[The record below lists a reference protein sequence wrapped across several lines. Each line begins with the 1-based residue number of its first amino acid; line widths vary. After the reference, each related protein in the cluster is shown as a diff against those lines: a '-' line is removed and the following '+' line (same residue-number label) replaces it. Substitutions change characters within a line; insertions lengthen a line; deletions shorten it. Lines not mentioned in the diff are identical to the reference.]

1 MSVTE
6 NFALPTGYQ
15 LQDYEIRKVLSSGG
29 FSFVYLA
36 RDKDKNTVAIKEYLP
51 TSIALRTDSATV
63 VPNADDVVL
72 FRRGLKCFFDEGLAL
87 AKIDHKNIVRV
98 LNFFRANETVYMVM
112 QYERGKSLQEYIL
125 GQTTL
130 VSEQFIRRVFSELAN
145 GLREVHTHK
154 LLHLD
159 IKPANIY
166 IRLDGSPVL
175 LDFGSARQ
183 ALSENLAKFSP
194 SYTPGFASPEQY
206 YDRKLLGPWSDIY
219 SIGATMYSCLTRTSP
234 PAANQRIKND
244 LLIPAVRIGKDNYSQ
259 SLLEIIDKCLSLDY
273 LERPQSVFSLQK
285 SLLDSKP
292 EPKRKTTL
300 VNKIVDVLNTP
311 ITIKSSSTKLTPSK
325 QTPHK
330 PTLNKH
336 TQLK

>member
-1 MSVTE
+1 MSSSK
-6 NFALPTGYQ
+6 NLALPSGYQ

-36 RDKDKNTVAIKEYLP
+36 RDADKKTVAIKEYLP
-51 TSIALRTDSATV
+51 TTIAVRADGATV
-63 VPNADDVVL
+63 QPNAEDVAL
-72 FRRGLKCFFDEGLAL
+72 FRHGLKCFFDEGLSL

-98 LNFFRANETVYMVM
+98 VNFFRANETVYMVM
-112 QYERGKSLQEYIL
+112 QYERGKSLQDYIL
-125 GQTTL
+125 GQPES
-130 VSEQFIRRVFSELAN
+130 VPEKFIRRVFGELSN
-145 GLREVHTHK
+145 GLREVHTQK

-166 IRLDGSPVL
+166 IRVDGSPVL

-183 ALSENLAKFSP
+183 ALTESQDKIAP

-234 PAANQRIKND
+234 LAANQRIKND
-244 LLIPAVRIGKDNYSQ
+244 LLVPAVKLGKDIYSQ
-259 SLLEIIDKCLSLDY
+259 NLLAIIDKCLSVNH

-285 SLLDSKP
+285 ALLDNTHAPMKKMSF
-292 EPKRKTTL
+292 
-300 VNKIVDVLNTP
+300 VNKIVDIFNRPL
-311 ITIKSSSTKLTPSK
+311 
-325 QTPHK
+325 
-330 PTLNKH
+330 
-336 TQLK
+336 

>member
-1 MSVTE
+1 MSSNQTL
-6 NFALPTGYQ
+6 ALSTGYH

-36 RDKDKNTVAIKEYLP
+36 RDKNKKTVAIKEYLP
-51 TSIALRTDSATV
+51 TSIAQRAENATV
-63 VPNADDVVL
+63 LPNADDVAL
-72 FRRGLKCFFDEGLAL
+72 FRHGLKCFFDEGLSL
-87 AKIDHKNIVRV
+87 AKIDHRNIVRV

-112 QYERGKSLQEYIL
+112 QYERGKSLQDYIL
-125 GQTTL
+125 EHQGL
-130 VSEQFIRRVFSELAN
+130 VSEQFIRRVFSELSN
-145 GLREVHTHK
+145 GLREVHTQK

-183 ALSENLAKFSP
+183 ALNENLAKSSP

-219 SIGATMYSCLTRTSP
+219 SIGATMYACLTRTSP
-234 PAANQRIKND
+234 QAANLRIKND
-244 LLIPAVRIGKDNYSQ
+244 LLTPATKLGKNIYSQ

-285 SLLDSKP
+285 SLLEYTP
-292 EPKRKTTL
+292 EPKKKTSFM
-300 VNKIVDVLNTP
+300 NKIVDA
-311 ITIKSSSTKLTPSK
+311 
-325 QTPHK
+325 
-330 PTLNKH
+330 LNKP
-336 TQLK
+336 L

>member
-1 MSVTE
+1 VSINKTL
-6 NFALPTGYQ
+6 ALPAGYQ

-36 RDKDKNTVAIKEYLP
+36 RDKDKKTVAIKEYLP
-51 TSIALRTDSATV
+51 TSIAQRAENATV
-63 VPNADDVVL
+63 LPNADDVAL
-72 FRRGLKCFFDEGLAL
+72 FRHGLKCFFDEGLSL

-112 QYERGKSLQEYIL
+112 QYERGKSLQDYIL
-125 GQTTL
+125 EHQGT
-130 VSEQFIRRVFSELAN
+130 VSEQFIRRVFGELSN
-145 GLREVHTHK
+145 GLREVHTQK

-183 ALSENLAKFSP
+183 ALNENLSKSSP

-234 PAANQRIKND
+234 LAANQRIKND
-244 LLIPAVRIGKDNYSQ
+244 LLTPATKLGKDAYSQ
-259 SLLEIIDKCLSLDY
+259 NLLEIIDKCLSLDY

-285 SLLDSKP
+285 SLLEYTP
-292 EPKRKTTL
+292 EPKKKTSL
-300 VNKIVDVLNTP
+300 MNKIVDA
-311 ITIKSSSTKLTPSK
+311 
-325 QTPHK
+325 
-330 PTLNKH
+330 LNKP
-336 TQLK
+336 L

>member
-1 MSVTE
+1 MSATQ
-6 NFALPTGYQ
+6 NLALPTGYQ

-36 RDKDKNTVAIKEYLP
+36 RDKDKKTVAIKEYLP
-51 TSIALRTDSATV
+51 TSIALRTDGATV
-63 VPNADDVVL
+63 LPNADDVAL
-72 FRRGLKCFFDEGLAL
+72 FRHGLKCFFDEGLSL

-112 QYERGKSLQEYIL
+112 QYERGKSLEDYIL
-125 GQTTL
+125 EHQGH
-130 VSEQFIRRVFSELAN
+130 VSEQFIRRVFSELSN
-145 GLREVHTHK
+145 GLREVHTQK

-183 ALSENLAKFSP
+183 ALNENLAKTSP

-219 SIGATMYSCLTRTSP
+219 SIGATMYSCLTRSSP
-234 PAANQRIKND
+234 LAANQRIKND
-244 LLIPAVRIGKDNYSQ
+244 LLIPATKLGKEYYSQ

-273 LERPQSVFSLQK
+273 LERPQSLLALQK
-285 SLLDSKP
+285 LLLASNLGPDQEK
-292 EPKRKTTL
+292 KTSL
-300 VNKIVDVLNTP
+300 VNKIVEA
-311 ITIKSSSTKLTPSK
+311 
-325 QTPHK
+325 
-330 PTLNKH
+330 LNKPISIK
-336 TQLK
+336 QKPKK

>member
-1 MSVTE
+1 VSATQ
-6 NFALPTGYQ
+6 NLALPTGYQ

-36 RDKDKNTVAIKEYLP
+36 RDKDKKTVAIKEYLP
-51 TSIALRTDSATV
+51 TSIALRTDGATV
-63 VPNADDVVL
+63 LPNADDVAL
-72 FRRGLKCFFDEGLAL
+72 FRHGLKCFFDEGLSL

-112 QYERGKSLQEYIL
+112 QYERGKSLQDYIL
-125 GQTTL
+125 EHQGH
-130 VSEQFIRRVFSELAN
+130 VSEQFIRRVFSELSN
-145 GLREVHTHK
+145 GLREVHTQK

-183 ALSENLAKFSP
+183 ALNENLAKTSP

-219 SIGATMYSCLTRTSP
+219 SIGATMYSCLTRSSP
-234 PAANQRIKND
+234 LAANQRIKND
-244 LLIPAVRIGKDNYSQ
+244 LLTPATKLGKDHYTH

-273 LERPQSVFSLQK
+273 LERPQSLLALQK
-285 SLLDSKP
+285 LLLASNLSPDQEK
-292 EPKRKTTL
+292 KTSL
-300 VNKIVDVLNTP
+300 VNKIVAA
-311 ITIKSSSTKLTPSK
+311 
-325 QTPHK
+325 
-330 PTLNKH
+330 LNKPISIK
-336 TQLK
+336 QKPKK

>member
-1 MSVTE
+1 MSATQ
-6 NFALPTGYQ
+6 NLALPTGYQ

-36 RDKDKNTVAIKEYLP
+36 RDKDKKTVAIKEYLP
-51 TSIALRTDSATV
+51 TSIALRTDGATV
-63 VPNADDVVL
+63 LPNADDVAL
-72 FRRGLKCFFDEGLAL
+72 FRHGLKCFFDEGLSL

-112 QYERGKSLQEYIL
+112 QYERGKSLQDYIL
-125 GQTTL
+125 EHQGH
-130 VSEQFIRRVFSELAN
+130 VSEQFIRRVFSELSN
-145 GLREVHTHK
+145 GLREVHTQK

-183 ALSENLAKFSP
+183 ALNENLAKTSP

-219 SIGATMYSCLTRTSP
+219 SIGATMYSCLTRSSP
-234 PAANQRIKND
+234 LAANQRIKND
-244 LLIPAVRIGKDNYSQ
+244 LLIPAVKLGKEYYSQ

-273 LERPQSVFSLQK
+273 LERPQSLLALQK
-285 SLLDSKP
+285 LLLASNLGPDQEK
-292 EPKRKTTL
+292 KTSL
-300 VNKIVDVLNTP
+300 VNKIVEA
-311 ITIKSSSTKLTPSK
+311 
-325 QTPHK
+325 
-330 PTLNKH
+330 LNKPISIK
-336 TQLK
+336 QKPKK

>member
-1 MSVTE
+1 VPSTK
-6 NFALPTGYQ
+6 NLALPTGYQ

-36 RDKDKNTVAIKEYLP
+36 RDKDKKIVAIKEYLP
-51 TSIALRTDSATV
+51 TSIALRADGATV
-63 VPNADDVVL
+63 LPNNDDVAL
-72 FRRGLKCFFDEGLAL
+72 FRHGLKCFFDEGLSL

-98 LNFFRANETVYMVM
+98 INFFRANETVYMVM
-112 QYERGKSLQEYIL
+112 QYERGKSLQDYIL
-125 GQTTL
+125 GQTEP
-130 VSEQFIRRVFSELAN
+130 VSEKFIRRVFGELSN
-145 GLREVHTHK
+145 GLREVHTQK

-183 ALSENLAKFSP
+183 ALSESQAKIAP

-219 SIGATMYSCLTRTSP
+219 SIGATMYSCITRTSP
-234 PAANQRIKND
+234 LAANQRIKKD
-244 LLIPAVRIGKDNYSQ
+244 MLVPAVKLGKEIYSQ
-259 SLLEIIDKCLSLDY
+259 NLLELIDKCLSLDY

-285 SLLDSKP
+285 TLLENMP
-292 EPKRKTTL
+292 EPEKKTSF
-300 VNKIVDVLNTP
+300 VNKLVGI
-311 ITIKSSSTKLTPSK
+311 
-325 QTPHK
+325 
-330 PTLNKH
+330 LNKS
-336 TQLK
+336 L

>member
-1 MSVTE
+1 VSSNQTL
-6 NFALPTGYQ
+6 ALSTGYH

-36 RDKDKNTVAIKEYLP
+36 RDKNKKTVAIKEYLP
-51 TSIALRTDSATV
+51 TSIAQRAENATV
-63 VPNADDVVL
+63 LPNADDVAL
-72 FRRGLKCFFDEGLAL
+72 FRHGLKCFFDEGLSL

-112 QYERGKSLQEYIL
+112 QYERGKSLQDYIL
-125 GQTTL
+125 EHQGL
-130 VSEQFIRRVFSELAN
+130 VSEQFIRRVFSELSN
-145 GLREVHTHK
+145 GLREVHTQK

-183 ALSENLAKFSP
+183 ALNENLAKSSP

-219 SIGATMYSCLTRTSP
+219 SIGATMYACLTRTSP
-234 PAANQRIKND
+234 QAANLRIKND
-244 LLIPAVRIGKDNYSQ
+244 LLTPATKLGKNIYSQ

-285 SLLDSKP
+285 SLLEYTP
-292 EPKRKTTL
+292 EPKKKISFM
-300 VNKIVDVLNTP
+300 NKIVDA
-311 ITIKSSSTKLTPSK
+311 
-325 QTPHK
+325 
-330 PTLNKH
+330 LNKP
-336 TQLK
+336 L